1 MPDIDRVLRSNLKL
15 RHLQLLVALDEFRHL
30 GRAAEFL
37 SVTQPAVS
45 KTLVEIE
52 RMFDLP
58 LFVRSTRGTEPTA
71 YGTAV
76 VRFARSVLADYG
88 RTRDEIAAVAS
99 GAAGRT
105 SVGAMVVATPSLLMR
120 AVALLKE
127 RSTQTT
133 VMIEEGDLTRLLPRL
148 RVGELDLF
156 VGRLEP
162 GYAAPDLSTE
172 ALYAEPMCVVVRPDH
187 DLASTA
193 KPTWRQLA
201 QLPWVMPPPWASSRM
216 KLEQMFYKHRLL
228 PPVDIVETASFLV
241 TLSCI
246 RERSAI
252 GFLALGV
259 ARHFER
265 EGLVKALRLPVP
277 IELPPVGMITM
288 QGRKP
293 TPATEQLMQCL
304 RAAAAEPGR

>member
-1 MPDIDRVLRSNLKL
+1 
-15 RHLQLLVALDEFRHL
+15 
-30 GRAAEFL
+30 
-37 SVTQPAVS
+37 
-45 KTLVEIE
+45 
-52 RMFDLP
+52 
-58 LFVRSTRGTEPTA
+58 
-71 YGTAV
+71 
-76 VRFARSVLADYG
+76 
-88 RTRDEIAAVAS
+88 
-99 GAAGRT
+99 
-105 SVGAMVVATPSLLMR
+105 MVVATPSLLMR

-162 GYAAPDLSTE
+162 GYAAPDLNTE

-187 DLASTA
+187 ELASAA

-201 QLPWVMPPPWASSRM
+201 HLPWVMPPPWASSRM
-216 KLEQMFYKHRLL
+216 KLEQVFYKHRLL
-228 PPVDIVETASFLV
+228 PPADIVETASFLV

-246 RERSAI
+246 RERSAV

-265 EGLVKALRLPVP
+265 EGLIKALRLQVP

-293 TPATEQLMQCL
+293 TPATEQLMECL
-304 RAAAAEPGR
+304 RTAAAELRS